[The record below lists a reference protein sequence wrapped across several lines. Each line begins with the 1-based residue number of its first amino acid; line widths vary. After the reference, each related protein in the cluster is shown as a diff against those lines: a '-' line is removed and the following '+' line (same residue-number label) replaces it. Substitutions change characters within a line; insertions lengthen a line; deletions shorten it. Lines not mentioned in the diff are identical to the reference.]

1 MIRHYKD
8 GIDVGFVAHPS
19 FVEEAELSAITGP
32 LSVAAAEL
40 DDLFTVEQRHK
51 SEEILRK
58 TKLEFQISLFS
69 GVHHGFAVRG
79 DPNDKKQLFARDQAF
94 IQAVTWFQHHFSGF
108 V

>member
-1 MIRHYKD
+1 VIRHFET

-19 FVEEAELSAITGP
+19 FVQEEELSSITRP

-40 DDLFTVEQRHK
+40 DDMFTVEQRHR

-58 TKLEFQISLFS
+58 TKQDFHISVFS
-69 GVHHGFAVRG
+69 GVRHGFAVRG
-79 DPNDKKQLFARDQAF
+79 DPKDKRQLFARDQAF
-94 IQAVTWFQHHFSGF
+94 VQAITWFSHHFSGY